1 MIKISLCILA
11 VYLMYYA
18 GNIAYDL
25 FLKKEKEIHKEE
37 TEEFSL
43 SEISEQYEE
52 LTATIG
58 IEDVENLNT
67 PKSFNKN
74 PLYSDFTERNEERQE
89 LEYLRKLFESEQDL
103 DEPDNTPKK
112 ASTETEN
119 PPYPEKTAPTEVDAD
134 AKGKTSNEQEIQES
148 TEVIQRSQIIT
159 NKEAENSGIKEIE
172 ERDSPIPLKKEKQES
187 QWKAMLNLSETLVQ
201 MVANYDGYKVY
212 QSTM

>member
-11 VYLMYYA
+11 VYLTYYA
-18 GNIAYDL
+18 GNILYDL
-25 FLKKEKEIHKEE
+25 FLKKEKEIYKEE

-43 SEISEQYEE
+43 SEISEQYED

-74 PLYSDFTERNEERQE
+74 VIYSDITEGNEERQD
-89 LEYLRKLFESEQDL
+89 LEFLRELFESEQDL
-103 DEPDNTPKK
+103 E
-112 ASTETEN
+112 EFEN
-119 PPYPEKTAPTEVDAD
+119 PLKKDFTGIENQSHLEKDE
-134 AKGKTSNEQEIQES
+134 SNEASFDQEDKISDE
-148 TEVIQRSQIIT
+148 
-159 NKEAENSGIKEIE
+159 KEIE
-172 ERDSPIPLKKEKQES
+172 KPNETESSEATSNIDKETSRIKD
-187 QWKAMLNLSETLVQ
+187 WKAMLNLSETLVQ

>member
-11 VYLMYYA
+11 VYLTYYA
-18 GNIAYDL
+18 GNILYDL
-25 FLKKEKEIHKEE
+25 FLKKEKEIYKEE

-43 SEISEQYEE
+43 SEISEQYED

-74 PLYSDFTERNEERQE
+74 PVHSDITEGNEERQD
-89 LEYLRKLFESEQDL
+89 LEHLRELFESEQDL
-103 DEPDNTPKK
+103 DEFDNPSKK
-112 ASTETEN
+112 DSTEIENQPYPQKAELSDAYFDQKEEIPDEIENEKPNEVISEN
-119 PPYPEKTAPTEVDAD
+119 PITVSAD
-134 AKGKTSNEQEIQES
+134 QETS
-148 TEVIQRSQIIT
+148 R
-159 NKEAENSGIKEIE
+159 IK
-172 ERDSPIPLKKEKQES
+172 D
-187 QWKAMLNLSETLVQ
+187 WKAMLNLSETLVQ